1 MRSAILTPFA
11 AHAAATFNHGVPV
24 TDGDGTPVSDD
35 VVWDPASVARDAR
48 WRAAGQRGGT
58 LWFTGLPAAG
68 KSTLARALEASLV
81 NDGRL
86 AYRLDGN
93 NLRHGLCG
101 DLGFSAE
108 DRSENVRR
116 TAHVACMLAD
126 AGVVCVVAL
135 VSPYRADRERARDAH
150 AALDLPFFEVHVA
163 TPLEECERR
172 DPQRLYARARAGQ
185 LTGMTGVD
193 DPYEE
198 PLAPDLRVTPDD
210 EPADVV
216 AWALARLA

>member
-1 MRSAILTPFA
+1 MKFAILTPYVPN
-11 AHAAATFNHGVPV
+11 ATA
-24 TDGDGTPVSDD
+24 GTGWRVLSDRVMPVSDD
-35 VVWDPASVARDAR
+35 VVWDPAPVTRDAR

-58 LWFTGLPAAG
+58 VWFTGLPAAG
-68 KSTLARALEASLV
+68 KSTLARAVEASLI
-81 NDGRL
+81 DAGRL
-86 AYRLDGN
+86 AYRLDGD

-108 DRSENVRR
+108 DRTENVRR

-126 AGVVCVVAL
+126 AGAICVVAL
-135 VSPYRADRERARDAH
+135 VSPFRADRARARAAH
-150 AALDLPFFEVHVA
+150 VALDLPFLEVHVA
-163 TPLEECERR
+163 TPLAVCEQR
-172 DPQRLYARARAGQ
+172 DPQRLYARARRGE

-198 PLAPDLRVTPDD
+198 PLTPDLRVTPED

-216 AWALARLA
+216 AWALRHLA